1 MDKQFTQTKAF
12 HTKFRSLWQDTPGV
26 VDEETRNVRIR
37 LMREEL
43 EEAIEAMERED
54 IADIAKELADV
65 LYTVYGTIG
74 AYGLAGKMEAIF
86 DEVHSSNMSKDMP
99 DIPEGS
105 MTKTA
110 KAIKGSAYRKA
121 DIAKVINA

>member
-1 MDKQFTQTKAF
+1 MNKQLAQLKDFHDKFF
-12 HTKFRSLWQDTPGV
+12 SLWNPEPDF
-26 VDEETRNVRIR
+26 VDKEVRDIRTR

-43 EEAIEAMERED
+43 EEAIEAMEREED

-86 DEVHSSNMSKDMP
+86 DEVHSSNMSKEL
-99 DIPEGS
+99 PEGN
-105 MTKTA
+105 TQIRNV
-110 KAIKGSAYRKA
+110 KAIKGDSYRVA
-121 DIAKVINA
+121 DIKKIVST